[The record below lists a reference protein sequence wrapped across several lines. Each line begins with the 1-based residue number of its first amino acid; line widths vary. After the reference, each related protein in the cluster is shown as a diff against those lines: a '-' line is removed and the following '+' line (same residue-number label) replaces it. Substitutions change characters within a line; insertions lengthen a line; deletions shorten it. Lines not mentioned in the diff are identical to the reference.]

1 VSAQGT
7 GFFTKDS
14 DGRGISRTT
23 TNTGGF
29 ILGYRYPIN
38 RWLSALWNYGF
49 DRDSQKYFSSSGD
62 SRVKSDVHA
71 ATAGLGDEHSISFR
85 NGTVV
90 RALVEPATLNQL
102 HYRAD
107 VEVVLGGLH
116 EAAVLM
122 RAVKGAEVVLHLA
135 GKIPGSPV
143 SDLFEVN
150 VRGTGIC

>member
-1 VSAQGT
+1 MRVLQTGAT
-7 GFFTKDS
+7 GFIGTHVLDAQ
-14 DGRGISRTT
+14 I
-23 TNTGGF
+23 
-29 ILGYRYPIN
+29 
-38 RWLSALWNYGF
+38 
-49 DRDSQKYFSSSGD
+49 
-62 SRVKSDVHA
+62 
-71 ATAGLGDEHSISFR
+71 R

-90 RALVEPATLNQL
+90 RALAEPATLNQL

-150 VRGTGIC
+150 VRGTGNLLTACSETGVRRSTAISGRHSFSATVYAANGLNQVLP